1 MEEKGRAGTRQDEIT
16 ELSLFLFSSRLSCHV
31 VEAAWCRDSGLVF
44 HDGRR
49 MYMHGMDKEREG
61 LERARGREGVLV
73 FAVSRM
79 LQMWVGRVL
88 FDLVGLMN
96 RFAGLAATGA
106 FFLSFKV
113 AVVIIVV
120 VGANCVVVLG
130 IASLRFSR
138 GSLRYE

>member
-49 MYMHGMDKEREG
+49 MYMHGMDKGREG
-61 LERARGREGVLV
+61 LERARGREGVFV

-96 RFAGLAATGA
+96 RFAGLAAMG
-106 FFLSFKV
+106 LSFFKGGRCCYCWGKLCGR
-113 AVVIIVV
+113 AWY
-120 VGANCVVVLG
+120 CVFEIFQRKFAL
-130 IASLRFSR
+130 
-138 GSLRYE
+138 